1 MSNEELQLPISSQL
15 TAMAMKYWFLWSNN
29 TVWVNE
35 TLEALKTPANCKG
48 ITVPVLAKE
57 VAKNRKVILLHEMS
71 NKRLSNIKKLVSTT
85 QS

>member
-1 MSNEELQLPISSQL
+1 
-15 TAMAMKYWFLWSNN
+15 MAMKYWFLWSNN

-35 TLEALKTPANCKG
+35 ILEALKTPANCKG